1 MTVTDEMQDRVAV
14 TFQDEVS
21 PLAHENASAPAS
33 EKPTPE
39 VANEH
44 DVLEGR
50 VVPVDQPRE
59 SGPVNLIAE
68 LAARRQERSP
78 LVPVWL
84 RSRADALQV
93 LKWQAEHTG
102 YVLAYHTLRIP
113 KYAAKLLARTPAGA
127 WRLLVELVRWLFDLE
142 GRPVRRAAVSKEEA
156 AEYLALSRQR
166 DSRVKTR
173 LWTLLIGAITL
184 VLASSFV
191 AVAAPTWAHWA
202 IIGALIA
209 SVGLIGSP
217 ADQPLLDRAV
227 VPSRVRRLTG
237 DQVLD
242 ALGSL
247 GISAINQALGKSGRG
262 ITFSAPIMRDG
273 PGWRAEVDLPL
284 GVTVSEVLEK
294 RGKLASGLRRA
305 LGCVWPEPV
314 SEEHPGRLVLWVGD
328 QEMRK
333 AKQPAWPLLKSG
345 QVSLFDP
352 IPYGN
357 DQRGRPVSILLM
369 FANVLIGS
377 MPRYGKTFALRV
389 LLLAC
394 ALDPLAELRL
404 FELKGTG
411 DLSALEKVA
420 HHYAKGATD
429 AAKAACL
436 ASLTE
441 VYAELDRRAEVID
454 GVPRHQAP
462 EFKVAPELAARR
474 DLGLHP
480 MVVAID
486 ECQELFADDEY
497 GEEAAKYATAII
509 KRGPALG
516 IILILAT
523 QRPDKD
529 SLPKAISA
537 NAGIRICL
545 RVMGWQENDMIL
557 GTGMHQAG
565 VKATMFTLNDK
576 GISWAVGIA
585 EDPIIVRSAYLDGPT
600 SELIAER
607 AHQLRQAAG
616 TLSGQAIGQEPPQR
630 VSYDLLAD
638 ILAVTTVREKKIWNG
653 TVVDRLAEFR
663 PDAYRQWADLEDD
676 AKTATL
682 TARLKEYG
690 VKTED
695 TWGRDAAGKGRN
707 RKGFARADIA
717 GAYEQR
723 KAKP

>member
-1 MTVTDEMQDRVAV
+1 MTATEEMSDGMVIAL
-14 TFQDEVS
+14 QDEDVRLAAEAVQERAVQES
-21 PLAHENASAPAS
+21 PDAG
-33 EKPTPE
+33 
-39 VANEH
+39 
-44 DVLEGR
+44 DGVLEGA
-50 VVPVDQPRE
+50 VVLVDQAHRPE
-59 SGPVNLIAE
+59 PTDLLAE
-68 LAARRQERSP
+68 LAARRRERQP
-78 LVPVWL
+78 LVPLWL

-102 YVLAYHTLRIP
+102 YVLAYHALRAP
-113 KYAAKLLARTPAGA
+113 RYAAKLAARSPAGA
-127 WRLLVELVRWLFDLE
+127 WRLLVALVRWLFDLE
-142 GRPVRRAAVSKEEA
+142 GRPVRRAAATKEEA

-166 DSRVKTR
+166 DDRVKAR
-173 LWTLLIGAITL
+173 LWTLLVGAITAVL
-184 VLASSFV
+184 VGIFV
-191 AVAAPTWAHWA
+191 AVAAPTWVQWA
-202 IIGALIA
+202 ILGVLIA
-209 SVGLIGSP
+209 GAGVLGTP

-227 VPSRVRRLTG
+227 VPNRVRKLTS

-247 GISAINQALGKSGRG
+247 GISAINQALGKNGRG
-262 ITFSAPIMRDG
+262 ITFPAPIMRDG

-284 GVTVSEVLEK
+284 GVTVGEVLEK
-294 RGKLASGLRRA
+294 RDKLASGLRRA

-333 AKQPAWPLLKSG
+333 ARQPAWPLAESG
-345 QVSLFDP
+345 QVSLFEP
-352 IPYGN
+352 VPYGN
-357 DQRGRPVSILLM
+357 DQRGRPISILLM

-429 AAKAACL
+429 SAKAACV
-436 ASLTE
+436 ASLAE

-454 GVPRHQAP
+454 GLPRHQAP
-462 EFKVAPELAARR
+462 EFKVTPELAARR

-585 EDPIIVRSAYLDGPT
+585 EDPMIVRSAYLDGPT

-607 AHQLRQAAG
+607 AHQIRQEAG
-616 TLSGQAIGQEPPQR
+616 TLSGQAIGQEGPQR

-638 ILAVTTVREKKIWNG
+638 ILTVTTAKEEKVWNS

-663 PDAYRQWADLEDD
+663 PDAYGQWVDLEDD

-707 RKGFARADIA
+707 RKGFGRSDIA
-717 GAYEQR
+717 DVYGKR
-723 KAKP
+723 KAQP

>member
-1 MTVTDEMQDRVAV
+1 MTATEEMRDGMVIAL
-14 TFQDEVS
+14 QDEDMH
-21 PLAHENASAPAS
+21 LATDTGLEKAVQEAPDGGDGVI
-33 EKPTPE
+33 EGT
-39 VANEH
+39 V
-44 DVLEGR
+44 VL
-50 VVPVDQPRE
+50 VDQPHRPE
-59 SGPVNLIAE
+59 PTDLLAE
-68 LAARRQERSP
+68 LAARRRERQP
-78 LVPVWL
+78 LVPLWL

-102 YVLAYHTLRIP
+102 YVLAYHALRAP
-113 KYAAKLLARTPAGA
+113 KYAARLAGRSPAGA
-127 WRLLVELVRWLFDLE
+127 WRVLVALVRWLFDLE
-142 GRPVRRAAVSKEEA
+142 GRPVRRAAATKEEA

-166 DSRVKTR
+166 DDRVKAR
-173 LWTLLIGAITL
+173 LWTLLIGAITAVL
-184 VLASSFV
+184 VGIFV
-191 AVAAPTWAHWA
+191 AVAAPTSVHWA
-202 IIGALIA
+202 ILGVLIA
-209 SVGLIGSP
+209 GAGVLGTP

-227 VPSRVRRLTG
+227 VPNRVRKLTS

-247 GISAINQALGKSGRG
+247 GISAINQALGKNGRG
-262 ITFSAPIMRDG
+262 ITFPAPIMRDG

-284 GVTVSEVLEK
+284 GVTVAEVLEK
-294 RGKLASGLRRA
+294 RDKLASGLRRA

-333 AKQPAWPLLKSG
+333 ARQPAWPLAKSG
-345 QVSLFDP
+345 QVSLFEP
-352 IPYGN
+352 VPYGN
-357 DQRGRPVSILLM
+357 DQRGRPISILLM

-429 AAKAACL
+429 SAKAACV
-436 ASLTE
+436 ASLAE

-454 GVPRHQAP
+454 GLPRHQAP
-462 EFKVAPELAARR
+462 EFKVTPELAARR

-480 MVVAID
+480 VVVAID

-529 SLPKAISA
+529 SLPKAISG

-557 GTGMHQAG
+557 GAGMHQAG

-585 EDPIIVRSAYLDGPT
+585 EDPLIVRSAYLDGPT

-607 AHQLRQAAG
+607 ALHLRQEAG
-616 TLSGQAIGQEPPQR
+616 TLSGQAIGQKGPQR
-630 VSYDLLAD
+630 VSYNLLAD
-638 ILAVTTVREKKIWNG
+638 ILTVTTAKEDKIWNS
-653 TVVDRLAEFR
+653 TVVDRLADFR
-663 PDAYRQWADLEDD
+663 PDAYGQWADLEDD
-676 AKTATL
+676 TKTATL

-690 VKTED
+690 VRTED
-695 TWGRDAAGKGRN
+695 TWGRDGTGKGRN
-707 RKGFARADIA
+707 RKGFNRSDITE
-717 GAYEQR
+717 AYGRR
-723 KAKP
+723 KTQP

>member
-1 MTVTDEMQDRVAV
+1 MTATDTHDDLGI
-14 TFQDEVS
+14 TLQDEAA
-21 PLAHENASAPAS
+21 PLAPENAIAAPG
-33 EKPTPE
+33 EKSTQEAPGD
-39 VANEH
+39 ND
-44 DVLEGR
+44 DVLEGN
-50 VVPVDQPRE
+50 VVLVDQPYKPD
-59 SGPVNLIAE
+59 PVDLIAE
-68 LAARRQERSP
+68 LGARRQERSP
-78 LVPVWL
+78 LIPVWL
-84 RSRADALQV
+84 KSRADALQV

-102 YVLAYHTLRIP
+102 YVLAYHVLRTP
-113 KYAAKLLARTPAGA
+113 KYAAKLAARSPAGA
-127 WRLLVELVRWLFDLE
+127 WRLLVALVSWLFDLE
-142 GRPVRRAAVSKEEA
+142 GRPVRRAAATKEEA

-166 DSRVKTR
+166 DDRVKAR
-173 LWTLLIGAITL
+173 LWTLLVGTITL
-184 VLASSFV
+184 VLVGIFV
-191 AVAAPTWAHWA
+191 AMAAPTWIHWA
-202 IIGALIA
+202 ILGVLIGGA
-209 SVGLIGSP
+209 GMIGSP
-217 ADQPLLDRAV
+217 ADKPLLDRAV
-227 VPSRVRRLTG
+227 IPSRVRTLTS

-247 GISAINQALGKSGRG
+247 GISAINQALGKTGRG
-262 ITFSAPIMRDG
+262 ITFAAPIMRDG

-284 GVTVSEVLEK
+284 GVTVSEVLDK
-294 RGKLASGLRRA
+294 RDKLASGLRRA

-328 QEMRK
+328 QEMRR
-333 AKQPAWPLLKSG
+333 ARQPAWPLLKSG

-352 IPYGN
+352 IPYGS
-357 DQRGRPVSILLM
+357 DQRGRPIKVLLM

-429 AAKAACL
+429 SAKAACV
-436 ASLTE
+436 ASLAE
-441 VYAELDRRAEVID
+441 VYAELDRRAAVID
-454 GVPRHQAP
+454 GLPRHQAP
-462 EFKVAPELAARR
+462 EFKVTAELAARR

-486 ECQELFADDEY
+486 ECQELFADDEH

-607 AHQLRQAAG
+607 AYQLRQEAG
-616 TLSGQAIGQEPPQR
+616 TLSGQAIGQQPPQR
-630 VSYDLLAD
+630 ASYDLLAD
-638 ILAVTTVREKKIWNG
+638 ILTVTTAKEEKIWNSA
-653 TVVDRLAEFR
+653 VVDRLAEFR
-663 PDAYRQWADLEDD
+663 PDAYGQWADLEDD
-676 AKTATL
+676 AKTAAL

-695 TWGRDAAGKGRN
+695 TWGRDATGRGRN
-707 RKGFARADIA
+707 RKGFTRACVAEALGKRTI
-717 GAYEQR
+717 
-723 KAKP
+723 

>member
-1 MTVTDEMQDRVAV
+1 MTATDTHDDLVI
-14 TFQDEVS
+14 TLQDEAT
-21 PLAHENASAPAS
+21 PHAPENAIAAPA
-33 EKPTPE
+33 EKPTQGAPGD
-39 VANEH
+39 ND
-44 DVLEGR
+44 DVLEGN
-50 VVPVDQPRE
+50 VVLVDQPYKPD
-59 SGPVNLIAE
+59 PVDLIAE

-84 RSRADALQV
+84 KSRADALQV

-102 YVLAYHTLRIP
+102 YVLAYHVLRTP
-113 KYAAKLLARTPAGA
+113 KYAAKLAARSPAGA
-127 WRLLVELVRWLFDLE
+127 CRLLVALVGWLFDLE
-142 GRPVRRAAVSKEEA
+142 GRPVRRAAATKEEA

-166 DSRVKTR
+166 DDRVKAR
-173 LWTLLIGAITL
+173 LWTLLVGAITL
-184 VLASSFV
+184 VLVGIFV
-191 AVAAPTWAHWA
+191 AVAAPTWIHWA
-202 IIGALIA
+202 ILGVLIG
-209 SVGLIGSP
+209 GLGMIGSP
-217 ADQPLLDRAV
+217 ADKPLLDRAV
-227 VPSRVRRLTG
+227 IPSRVRKLTS

-247 GISAINQALGKSGRG
+247 GIAAINQALGKSGRG
-262 ITFSAPIMRDG
+262 ITFPAPIMRDG

-284 GVTVSEVLEK
+284 GVTVSEVLDK
-294 RGKLASGLRRA
+294 RDKLASGLRRA

-333 AKQPAWPLLKSG
+333 ARQPAWPLLKSG

-352 IPYGN
+352 IPYGS
-357 DQRGRPVSILLM
+357 DQRGRPIKVLLM

-429 AAKAACL
+429 AAKAACV

-441 VYAELDRRAEVID
+441 VYVELDRRAQVID
-454 GVPRHQAP
+454 GLPRHQAP
-462 EFKVAPELAARR
+462 EFKVTPELAARK

-480 MVVAID
+480 MVIAVD

-497 GEEAAKYATAII
+497 GQEAAKYATAII

-557 GTGMHQAG
+557 GTGLHQAG

-585 EDPIIVRSAYLDGPT
+585 EDPLIVRSAYLDGPT

-607 AHQLRQAAG
+607 AHQLREAAG
-616 TLSGQAIGQEPPQR
+616 TLSGQAIGQEPAKR
-630 VSYDLLAD
+630 ASYDLLTD
-638 ILAVTTVREKKIWNG
+638 IMTVTTVKEEKLWNS
-653 TVVDRLAEFR
+653 TVVGRLADYR
-663 PDAYRQWADLEDD
+663 PDAYGQWADLEDD

-690 VKTED
+690 VRTED

-707 RKGFARADIA
+707 RKGFNRADVA
-717 GAYEQR
+717 EALD
-723 KAKP
+723 KHKV

>member
-1 MTVTDEMQDRVAV
+1 MTATEEMSDGMVIAL
-14 TFQDEVS
+14 QDEDVHVAAE
-21 PLAHENASAPAS
+21 PTLEKAAGEAP
-33 EKPTPE
+33 EE
-39 VANEH
+39 G
-44 DVLEGR
+44 DGFLEGT
-50 VVPVDQPRE
+50 VVLVDQPRRPE
-59 SGPVNLIAE
+59 PTDLLAE
-68 LAARRQERSP
+68 LAARRQERQP
-78 LVPVWL
+78 LVPLWL
-84 RSRADALQV
+84 MSRADALQV

-102 YVLAYHTLRIP
+102 YVLAYHALRAP
-113 KYAAKLLARTPAGA
+113 KYAAKLAGRSPAGA
-127 WRLLVELVRWLFDLE
+127 WRLLVALVRWLFDLE
-142 GRPVRRAAVSKEEA
+142 GRPVRRAAATKEEA
-156 AEYLALSRQR
+156 GEYLALSRQR
-166 DSRVKTR
+166 DDRVKAR
-173 LWTLLIGAITL
+173 LWTLLVGAITAVL
-184 VLASSFV
+184 VGIFV
-191 AVAAPTWAHWA
+191 AVAAPTWVHWA
-202 IIGALIA
+202 ILGVLIA
-209 SVGLIGSP
+209 GAGVLGTP

-227 VPSRVRRLTG
+227 VPNRVRKLTS

-247 GISAINQALGKSGRG
+247 GISAINQALGKNGRG
-262 ITFSAPIMRDG
+262 ITFPTPIMRDG

-284 GVTVSEVLEK
+284 GVTVGEVLEK
-294 RGKLASGLRRA
+294 RDKLASGLRRA
-305 LGCVWPEPV
+305 LGCVWPEPL

-333 AKQPAWPLLKSG
+333 ARQPAWPLLKSG

-357 DQRGRPVSILLM
+357 DQRGRPISILLM

-429 AAKAACL
+429 SAKAACV
-436 ASLTE
+436 ASLAE

-454 GVPRHQAP
+454 GLPRHQAP
-462 EFKVAPELAARR
+462 EFKVTPELAARR

-576 GISWAVGIA
+576 GISWAVGVA
-585 EDPIIVRSAYLDGPT
+585 EDPMIVRSAYLDGPT

-607 AHQLRQAAG
+607 AHQLRQEAG
-616 TLSGQAIGQEPPQR
+616 TLSGQAIGQEGPQR

-638 ILAVTTVREKKIWNG
+638 ILTVTTAKEEKVWNSI
-653 TVVDRLAEFR
+653 VVDRLAGFR
-663 PDAYRQWADLEDD
+663 PDAYGQWADLEDD

-690 VKTED
+690 VRTED
-695 TWGRDAAGKGRN
+695 TWGRDGTRKGRN
-707 RKGFARADIA
+707 RKGFKRADVA
-717 GAYEQR
+717 DAYAKR
-723 KAKP
+723 KIQP

>member
-1 MTVTDEMQDRVAV
+1 MTATEEMREGMVIAL
-14 TFQDEVS
+14 QDEDVHAAAEAM
-21 PLAHENASAPAS
+21 PEKAVREAPEES
-33 EKPTPE
+33 
-39 VANEH
+39 
-44 DVLEGR
+44 DGVLEGT
-50 VVPVDQPRE
+50 VVLVDQAHRPE
-59 SGPVNLIAE
+59 PTDLLAE
-68 LAARRQERSP
+68 LAARRQERQP
-78 LVPVWL
+78 LVPLWL

-93 LKWQAEHTG
+93 LKWQAKHTG
-102 YVLAYHTLRIP
+102 YVLAYHALRAP
-113 KYAAKLLARTPAGA
+113 KYAAKLAGRSPAGA
-127 WRLLVELVRWLFDLE
+127 WRLLVALVRWLFDLE
-142 GRPVRRAAVSKEEA
+142 GRPVRRAAATKEEA

-166 DSRVKTR
+166 DDRVKAR
-173 LWTLLIGAITL
+173 LWTLLVGAITA
-184 VLASSFV
+184 VLIGIFA
-191 AVAAPTWAHWA
+191 AVAAPTWVHWA
-202 IIGALIA
+202 ILGVLIA
-209 SVGLIGSP
+209 GAGVLGTP

-227 VPSRVRRLTG
+227 VPNRVRKLTS

-247 GISAINQALGKSGRG
+247 GISAINQALGKNGRG
-262 ITFSAPIMRDG
+262 ITFPAPIMRDG

-284 GVTVSEVLEK
+284 GVTVAEVLEK
-294 RGKLASGLRRA
+294 RDKLASGLRRA

-333 AKQPAWPLLKSG
+333 ARQPAWPLAKSG
-345 QVSLFDP
+345 QVSLFEP
-352 IPYGN
+352 VPYGN
-357 DQRGRPVSILLM
+357 DQRGRPISILLM

-429 AAKAACL
+429 SAKAACV
-436 ASLTE
+436 ASLAE

-454 GVPRHQAP
+454 GLPRHQAP
-462 EFKVAPELAARR
+462 EFKVTPELAAWR

-585 EDPIIVRSAYLDGPT
+585 EDPLIVRSAYLDGPT

-607 AHQLRQAAG
+607 ALHLRQQAG
-616 TLSGQAIGQEPPQR
+616 TLSGQAIGQEGPQR

-638 ILAVTTVREKKIWNG
+638 ILTVTTAKEDKVWNS

-663 PDAYRQWADLEDD
+663 PDAYGQWAHLEDD

-690 VKTED
+690 VRTED

-707 RKGFARADIA
+707 RKGFTRSDIA
-717 GAYEQR
+717 DAHGKR
-723 KAKP
+723 KIQP

>member
-1 MTVTDEMQDRVAV
+1 MTATEELHDGMVIALQDEDVRVAAE
-14 TFQDEVS
+14 F
-21 PLAHENASAPAS
+21 
-33 EKPTPE
+33 TPE
-39 VANEH
+39 KVAREAQEEG
-44 DVLEGR
+44 DGVLEGT
-50 VVPVDQPRE
+50 VVLVDQAHRPE
-59 SGPVNLIAE
+59 PTDLLAE
-68 LAARRQERSP
+68 LAARRQERQP
-78 LVPVWL
+78 LVPLWL

-102 YVLAYHTLRIP
+102 YVLAYHALRAP
-113 KYAAKLLARTPAGA
+113 KYAAKLAGRSPAGA
-127 WRLLVELVRWLFDLE
+127 WRLLVALVRWLFDLE
-142 GRPVRRAAVSKEEA
+142 GRPVRRAAATKEEA

-166 DSRVKTR
+166 DDRVKAR
-173 LWTLLIGAITL
+173 LWTLLVGAITAVL
-184 VLASSFV
+184 VGIFV
-191 AVAAPTWAHWA
+191 AVAAPTWVHWA
-202 IIGALIA
+202 ILGVLIA
-209 SVGLIGSP
+209 GAGVLGTP

-227 VPSRVRRLTG
+227 VPNRVRKLTS

-247 GISAINQALGKSGRG
+247 GISAINQALGKNGRG
-262 ITFSAPIMRDG
+262 ITFPAPIMRDG

-284 GVTVSEVLEK
+284 GVTVAEVLEK
-294 RGKLASGLRRA
+294 RDKLASGLRRA

-333 AKQPAWPLLKSG
+333 ARQPAWPLLKSG

-357 DQRGRPVSILLM
+357 DQRGRPIPILLM

-429 AAKAACL
+429 SAKAACV
-436 ASLTE
+436 ASLAE

-454 GVPRHQAP
+454 GLPRHQAP
-462 EFKVAPELAARR
+462 EFKVTPELAAQR

-557 GTGMHQAG
+557 GTGMHQTG
-565 VKATMFTLNDK
+565 VKATMFTRNDQ

-585 EDPIIVRSAYLDGPT
+585 DDPIIVRSAYLDGPT
-600 SELIAER
+600 SELITKR
-607 AHQLRQAAG
+607 ARQLRQEAG
-616 TLSGQAIGQEPPQR
+616 TLSGQAIGQQGPQR

-638 ILAVTTVREKKIWNG
+638 ILTVTTAKEEKVWNS
-653 TVVDRLAEFR
+653 TVVDRLAQFR
-663 PDAYRQWADLEDD
+663 PDAYGQWADLEDD

-690 VKTED
+690 IKTDD
-695 TWGRDAAGKGRN
+695 TWGRDATGKGRN
-707 RKGFARADIA
+707 RKGFNRADVTE
-717 GAYEQR
+717 AYGKR
-723 KAKP
+723 KAHP

>member
-1 MTVTDEMQDRVAV
+1 MTVIEEMHGSVVAAL
-14 TFQDEVS
+14 QDESS
-21 PLAHENASAPAS
+21 PLAHEAASTPAS
-33 EKPTPE
+33 ENPTQE
-39 VANEH
+39 VTNEN

-50 VVPVDQPRE
+50 VVLVDQPHE
-59 SGPVNLIAE
+59 PGPVDLLAE

-78 LVPVWL
+78 LIPVWL
-84 RSRADALQV
+84 KSRADALQV

-102 YVLAYHTLRIP
+102 YVLAYHVLHTP
-113 KYAAKLLARTPAGA
+113 KYAAKLTARSPAGA

-142 GRPVRRAAVSKEEA
+142 GRPVRRAAVSKEQA
-156 AEYLALSRQR
+156 AEYLALARQR
-166 DSRVKTR
+166 DGRVKAR
-173 LWTLLIGAITL
+173 LWTVLVGAITL
-184 VLASSFV
+184 VLVGIFV

-202 IIGALIA
+202 IIGVLVSAA
-209 SVGLIGSP
+209 GLIGSP
-217 ADQPLLDRAV
+217 ADKPLLDRAV
-227 VPSRVRRLTG
+227 ISSHVRKLTS
-237 DQVLD
+237 DQVVD

-247 GISAINQALGKSGRG
+247 GISTINQALGKSGRG
-262 ITFSAPIMRDG
+262 ITFPAPIMRDG
-273 PGWRAEVDLPL
+273 PGWRAEIDLPL
-284 GVTVSEVLEK
+284 GVTVSEVLDK
-294 RGKLASGLRRA
+294 RDKLASGLRRA

-333 AKQPAWPLLKSG
+333 ARQPAWPLLKSG

-357 DQRGRPVSILLM
+357 DQRGRPIKILLM

-429 AAKAACL
+429 TAKAACV
-436 ASLTE
+436 ASLAE

-454 GVPRHQAP
+454 GLPRHQAP
-462 EFKVAPELAARR
+462 EFKVTPELAAHK

-497 GEEAAKYATAII
+497 GQEAAKYATAII

-557 GTGMHQAG
+557 GTGLHQAG

-576 GISWAVGIA
+576 GIAWAVGIA
-585 EDPIIVRSAYLDGPT
+585 EDPLIVRSAYLDGPT

-607 AHQLRQAAG
+607 AYQLRQAAG
-616 TLSGQAIGQEPPQR
+616 TLSGQAIGQEPAKR
-630 VSYDLLAD
+630 ASYDLLAD
-638 ILAVTTVREKKIWNG
+638 ILTVTTANEEKLWDR
-653 TVVDRLAEFR
+653 TVVDRLAELR
-663 PDAYRQWADLEDD
+663 PDAYGQWAGLEDD

-695 TWGRDAAGKGRN
+695 TWGRDSAGKGRN
-707 RKGFARADIA
+707 RKGFNRADVTQA
-717 GAYEQR
+717 LAQR
-723 KAKP
+723 KI

>member
-1 MTVTDEMQDRVAV
+1 MTATEEMHDGMVIALQDEDARVAADV
-14 TFQDEVS
+14 APEKGTQETSDEG
-21 PLAHENASAPAS
+21 
-33 EKPTPE
+33 
-39 VANEH
+39 
-44 DVLEGR
+44 DGVLEGT
-50 VVPVDQPRE
+50 VVLVDQPHQPE
-59 SGPVNLIAE
+59 PTDLLAE
-68 LAARRQERSP
+68 LAARRQERQP
-78 LVPVWL
+78 LIPVWL

-102 YVLAYHTLRIP
+102 YVLAYHSLRAP
-113 KYAAKLLARTPAGA
+113 KYVARLAARSPAGA

-142 GRPVRRAAVSKEEA
+142 GRPVRRAAATKEEA
-156 AEYLALSRQR
+156 AQYLALSRQR
-166 DSRVKTR
+166 DDRVKAR
-173 LWTLLIGAITL
+173 LWTLLVGAITAA
-184 VLASSFV
+184 LAGIIV
-191 AVAAPTWAHWA
+191 AVGAPTWVQWA
-202 IIGALIA
+202 ILGALIGVA
-209 SVGLIGSP
+209 GVLGTP

-227 VPSRVRRLTG
+227 IPTRVRKLTS

-247 GISAINQALGKSGRG
+247 GISAINQALGKNGRG
-262 ITFSAPIMRDG
+262 ITFPAPIMRDG

-284 GVTVSEVLEK
+284 GVTVSDVLEK
-294 RGKLASGLRRA
+294 RDKLASGLRRA

-345 QVSLFDP
+345 QVSLFEP

-429 AAKAACL
+429 SAKAACV
-436 ASLTE
+436 ASLAE

-454 GVPRHQAP
+454 GLPRHQAP
-462 EFKVAPELAARR
+462 EFKVTPELAARHQ
-474 DLGLHP
+474 LGLHP
-480 MVVAID
+480 VVVAID

-585 EDPIIVRSAYLDGPT
+585 EDPMIVRSAYLDGPT
-600 SELIAER
+600 SDLIAER
-607 AHQLRQAAG
+607 AHRLRQAAG
-616 TLSGQAIGQEPPQR
+616 TLSGQAIGQQPPQR
-630 VSYDLLAD
+630 ASYDLLAD
-638 ILAVTTVREKKIWNG
+638 ILTVTTAKEEKVWNS
-653 TVVDRLAEFR
+653 TVVDRLAGFR
-663 PDAYRQWADLEDD
+663 PDAYGQWANLEDD

-690 VKTED
+690 VRTED
-695 TWGRDAAGKGRN
+695 TWGRDSAGRGRN
-707 RKGFARADIA
+707 RKGFNRTDVTAAL
-717 GAYEQR
+717 
-723 KAKP
+723 AKRRTSL

>member
-1 MTVTDEMQDRVAV
+1 MTATEELPGAVGDE
-14 TFQDEVS
+14 
-21 PLAHENASAPAS
+21 
-33 EKPTPE
+33 
-39 VANEH
+39 
-44 DVLEGR
+44 VLEGK
-50 VVPVDQPRE
+50 VLLVDQPHVPE
-59 SGPVNLIAE
+59 PVDV
-68 LAARRQERSP
+68 LAGLAVRRGERSP

-84 RSRADALQV
+84 KSRADALQV
-93 LKWQAEHTG
+93 LRWQAEHCG
-102 YVLAYHTLRIP
+102 YVLAYHSLRAP
-113 KYAAKLLARTPAGA
+113 KYAAKLAVRSPAGL
-127 WRLLVELVRWLFDLE
+127 WRLLVASVRWLFDLE
-142 GRPVRRAAVSKEEA
+142 GRPVRRAAVSREDTA
-156 AEYLALSRQR
+156 DYLALSRQR
-166 DSRVKTR
+166 DGRVKAR
-173 LWTLLIGAITL
+173 LLTVLIGAVTVAL
-184 VLASSFV
+184 VGILV
-191 AVAAPTWAHWA
+191 AVSTPTWVHWA
-202 IIGALIA
+202 ALGALVA
-209 SVGLIGSP
+209 VLGLVGSP
-217 ADQPLLDRAV
+217 ADKPLLERAV
-227 VPSRVRRLTG
+227 TPSHVRKLTS

-247 GISAINQALGKSGRG
+247 GISAINQALGKAGRG
-262 ITFSAPIMRDG
+262 ITFPAPIMRDG

-284 GVTVSEVLEK
+284 GVTVSDLLEK
-294 RGKLASGLRRA
+294 RDKLASGLRRA

-314 SEEHPGRLVLWVGD
+314 SEEHPGRLVLWVSD

-333 AKQPAWPLLKSG
+333 ARQPGWPLLKSG

-357 DQRGRPVSILLM
+357 DQRGRPVSVLLM

-389 LLLAC
+389 LLMAC

-420 HHYAKGATD
+420 HHYAKGATE
-429 AAKAACL
+429 AAKAACV
-436 ASLTE
+436 ASLAE
-441 VYAELDRRAEVID
+441 VYAELDRRAGVID
-454 GVPRHQAP
+454 GLPRHQAP
-462 EFKVAPELAARR
+462 EFKVTPELAARR

-480 MVVAID
+480 MVIAID

-497 GEEAAKYATAII
+497 GDEAAKFATAII

-600 SELIAER
+600 SELVAER
-607 AHQLRQAAG
+607 AFQLRQAAG
-616 TLSGQAIGQEPPQR
+616 TLSGQAIGQAAPVR
-630 VSYDLLAD
+630 ASYDLLAD
-638 ILAVTTVREKKIWNG
+638 ILAVTRAKEEKVWNS

-663 PDAYRQWADLEDD
+663 PSTYGHWADLEDD
-676 AKTATL
+676 AKTAAL

-695 TWGRDAAGKGRN
+695 TWGRDPAGRGRN
-707 RKGFARADIA
+707 RKGFQRADVTQA
-717 GAYEQR
+717 WGKR
-723 KAKP
+723 KSSL

>member
-1 MTVTDEMQDRVAV
+1 MTATEEMHGGMVIAL
-14 TFQDEVS
+14 QDEDVR
-21 PLAHENASAPAS
+21 LATGTAPQKAA
-33 EKPTPE
+33 PE
-39 VANEH
+39 VPEADEG
-44 DVLEGR
+44 VLEGA
-50 VVPVDQPRE
+50 VVLVDQPHQPE
-59 SGPVNLIAE
+59 PMDLLAE
-68 LAARRQERSP
+68 LAARRQERAP

-93 LKWQAEHTG
+93 LKWRAEHTG
-102 YVLAYHTLRIP
+102 YVLAYHTLRAP
-113 KYAAKLLARTPAGA
+113 KDAAKLAARSPAGA
-127 WRLLVELVRWLFDLE
+127 WRLLAALVRWLFDLE
-142 GRPVRRAAVSKEEA
+142 GRPVRRAAATKEEA

-166 DSRVKTR
+166 DDRVKAR
-173 LWTLLIGAITL
+173 LWTLLVGAITAVL
-184 VLASSFV
+184 VGIFV
-191 AVAAPTWAHWA
+191 AVAAPTWVQWA
-202 IIGALIA
+202 ILGVLIA
-209 SVGLIGSP
+209 VAGMIGSP

-227 VPSRVRRLTG
+227 IPTRVRKLTSG
-237 DQVLD
+237 QVMD

-247 GISAINQALGKSGRG
+247 GISAINQALGKNGRG
-262 ITFSAPIMRDG
+262 ITFPAPIMRDG

-284 GVTVSEVLEK
+284 GVTVGEVLEK
-294 RGKLASGLRRA
+294 RDKLASGLRRA

-333 AKQPAWPLLKSG
+333 AWQPAWPLLKPG

-404 FELKGTG
+404 FELKCTG

-429 AAKAACL
+429 SAKAACV
-436 ASLTE
+436 ASLAE
-441 VYAELDRRAEVID
+441 VCAELDRRAEVID
-454 GVPRHQAP
+454 SLPRHQAP
-462 EFKVAPELAARR
+462 EFKVTPELAVRR

-557 GTGMHQAG
+557 GTGTHQAG
-565 VKATMFTLNDK
+565 IKATMFTLNDK

-600 SELIAER
+600 SELIAQR
-607 AHQLRQAAG
+607 AYQLRQAAG
-616 TLSGQAIGQEPPQR
+616 RLSGQAIGQQPPQR
-630 VSYDLLAD
+630 ASYDLLAD
-638 ILAVTTVREKKIWNG
+638 ILTVTTAKEEKVWNS
-653 TVVDRLAEFR
+653 TAVDRLATFR
-663 PDAYRQWADLEDD
+663 PDAYGQWTDLEDD

-690 VKTED
+690 VRTED
-695 TWGRDAAGKGRN
+695 TWGRDATGKGRN
-707 RKGFARADIA
+707 RKGFIRADVA
-717 GAYEQR
+717 QALGKR
-723 KAKP
+723 KVQP

>member
-1 MTVTDEMQDRVAV
+1 M
-14 TFQDEVS
+14 
-21 PLAHENASAPAS
+21 
-33 EKPTPE
+33 
-39 VANEH
+39 
-44 DVLEGR
+44 
-50 VVPVDQPRE
+50 
-59 SGPVNLIAE
+59 
-68 LAARRQERSP
+68 
-78 LVPVWL
+78 
-84 RSRADALQV
+84 

-102 YVLAYHTLRIP
+102 YVLAYHSLRAP
-113 KYAAKLLARTPAGA
+113 KYAAKLAVRSPAGV
-127 WRLLVELVRWLFDLE
+127 WRLLVALVRWLFDLE
-142 GRPVRRAAVSKEEA
+142 GRPVRRAAATKEEA

-166 DSRVKTR
+166 DGRVKAR
-173 LWTLLIGAITL
+173 LWTLLIGAITGVL
-184 VLASSFV
+184 VGIFV
-191 AVAAPTWAHWA
+191 AVAAPVWLHWA
-202 IIGALIA
+202 ILGVLIGVAGVL
-209 SVGLIGSP
+209 GSP

-227 VPSRVRRLTG
+227 VPSHVRKLTS

-247 GISAINQALGKSGRG
+247 GISAINQALGRNGRG
-262 ITFSAPIMRDG
+262 ITFPAPIMRDG
-273 PGWRAEVDLPL
+273 PGWRAEMDLPL
-284 GVTVSEVLEK
+284 GVTVAEVLEK
-294 RGKLASGLRRA
+294 RDKLASGLRRA

-345 QVSLFDP
+345 QVNLFEP

-429 AAKAACL
+429 SAKAACV
-436 ASLTE
+436 ASLAE

-454 GVPRHQAP
+454 GLPRHMAP
-462 EFKVAPELAARR
+462 EFKVTPELAARR

-585 EDPIIVRSAYLDGPT
+585 EDPMIVRSAYLDGPT
-600 SELIAER
+600 SEQIAER
-607 AHQLRQAAG
+607 AHRLRQAAG

-630 VSYDLLAD
+630 ASYDLLAD
-638 ILAVTTVREKKIWNG
+638 ILTVTTAKEEKVWNS

-663 PDAYRQWADLEDD
+663 PDAYGQWASLEDD

-690 VKTED
+690 VRTED
-695 TWGRDAAGKGRN
+695 TWGRDSAGRGRN
-707 RKGFARADIA
+707 RKGFNRAGVTEA
-717 GAYEQR
+717 LGKR
-723 KAKP
+723 KVSP

>member
-1 MTVTDEMQDRVAV
+1 MTA
-14 TFQDEVS
+14 
-21 PLAHENASAPAS
+21 ENTGDGVVVPFRAATAPNTSAPQEQPAPVQDD
-33 EKPTPE
+33 E
-39 VANEH
+39 
-44 DVLEGR
+44 VLEGE
-50 VVPVDQPRE
+50 VVLVDQPHVPE
-59 SGPVNLIAE
+59 PVDYLAE
-68 LAARRQERSP
+68 LAARRQERAP

-84 RSRADALQV
+84 KSRADALQV
-93 LKWQAEHTG
+93 LKWQVEHTG
-102 YVLAYHTLRIP
+102 YVFAYHALRAP
-113 KYAAKLLARTPAGA
+113 KYAGNLAVRSPAGA
-127 WRLLVELVRWLFDLE
+127 WKLLVGLVRWWFDLE
-142 GRPVRRAAVSKEEA
+142 GRPVRRAAVTKERA

-166 DSRVKTR
+166 DARVR
-173 LWTLLIGAITL
+173 ARSWTVLVAAFTL
-184 VLASSFV
+184 VLTSILV
-191 AVAAPTWAHWA
+191 AVAAPSWAQWVILSVLVA
-202 IIGALIA
+202 LAGVVGA
-209 SVGLIGSP
+209 P
-217 ADQPLLDRAV
+217 ADRPLLDRAV
-227 VPSRVRRLTG
+227 IPARVQKLTSDVVVRG
-237 DQVLD
+237 
-242 ALGSL
+242 LGAV
-247 GISAINQALGKSGRG
+247 GISELTKAAARKDG
-262 ITFSAPIMRDG
+262 IAFVAPIQRDC
-273 PGWRAEVDLPL
+273 PGWRAEVDLPY
-284 GVTVSEVLEK
+284 GVTVADVME
-294 RGKLASGLRRA
+294 RRDKLASGLRRA

-328 QEMRK
+328 VEMRK
-333 AKQPAWPLLKSG
+333 AKQPAWPLAKSG
-345 QVSLFDP
+345 RANLFEP

-429 AAKAACL
+429 TAKAACV
-436 ASLTE
+436 ASLAE

-454 GVPRHQAP
+454 GLPRHQAP
-462 EFKVAPELAARR
+462 EFKVTPELAARR

-557 GTGMHQAG
+557 GTGTHQAG
-565 VKATMFTLNDK
+565 IKATMFTLHDK

-600 SELIAER
+600 SERIADR
-607 AHQLRQAAG
+607 AYKLRVQEG
-616 TLSGQAIGQEPPQR
+616 TLSGQAAGQAGPAV
-630 VSYDLLAD
+630 VSHDLLAD
-638 ILAVTTVREKKIWNG
+638 ILAVTSAKEEKLWNSV
-653 TVVDRLAEFR
+653 VVDRLVELR
-663 PDAYRQWADLEDD
+663 PDAYGQWADLEDD
-676 AKTATL
+676 VKTATL

-690 VKTED
+690 VKTDD
-695 TWGRDAAGKGRN
+695 TWGRTSAGKGAN
-707 RKGFARADIA
+707 RKGFTRAHVADA
-717 GAYEQR
+717 WSKRRAMKGSH
-723 KAKP
+723 

>member
-1 MTVTDEMQDRVAV
+1 MTVTDERQDGVAN
-14 TFQDEVS
+14 TQDEIS
-21 PLAHENASAPAS
+21 SLAQEGPSAPTQ
-33 EKPTPE
+33 EKPTKE
-39 VANEH
+39 DTTEH
-44 DVLEGR
+44 GVLEGT
-50 VVPVDQPRE
+50 VILVDQPHN
-59 SGPVNLIAE
+59 SGPVDLLTE
-68 LAARRQERSP
+68 LAARRQRRSP

-84 RSRADALQV
+84 KSRADALQV
-93 LKWQAEHTG
+93 LTWQAEHTG
-102 YVLAYHTLRIP
+102 YVFAYHLLRAP
-113 KYAAKLLARTPAGA
+113 KYAAKLLARAPAGA

-166 DSRVKTR
+166 DSRVKAR
-173 LWTLLIGAITL
+173 LRTLLIGAITL
-184 VLASSFV
+184 VLASILV
-191 AVAAPTWAHWA
+191 AVATPAWVHWA
-202 IIGALIA
+202 IVGLLIAALGAL
-209 SVGLIGSP
+209 GSP
-217 ADQPLLDRAV
+217 ADQPVLDRAV
-227 VPSRVRRLTG
+227 VPTHVRKLTS

-247 GISAINQALGKSGRG
+247 GISAINQALGKKGRG
-262 ITFSAPIMRDG
+262 ITFPAPIMRDG

-294 RGKLASGLRRA
+294 RDKLASGLRRA

-333 AKQPAWPLLKSG
+333 APQPAWPLLKAG

-429 AAKAACL
+429 SAKAACV
-436 ASLTE
+436 ASLAE
-441 VYAELDRRAEVID
+441 VYAELDRRAQVID
-454 GVPRHQAP
+454 GLPRHQAP
-462 EFKVAPELAARR
+462 EFKVTPELTAQRH
-474 DLGLHP
+474 LGLHP
-480 MVVAID
+480 LVVAID

-557 GTGMHQAG
+557 GTGMHQTG

-585 EDPIIVRSAYLDGPT
+585 EDPMIVRSAYLDGPT

-616 TLSGQAIGQEPPQR
+616 TLSGQSIGQQPPQR
-630 VSYDLLAD
+630 ASYDLLAD
-638 ILAVTTVREKKIWNG
+638 ILTVTTAKEEKVWNSR
-653 TVVDRLAEFR
+653 VVDRLAEFR
-663 PDAYRQWADLEDD
+663 PDVYSQWADLEDD

-690 VKTED
+690 VRTDD

-707 RKGFARADIA
+707 RKGFNRAHVA
-717 GAYEQR
+717 EALGKRQS
-723 KAKP
+723 

>member
-1 MTVTDEMQDRVAV
+1 MTPTEEMIDRKVIALQA
-14 TFQDEVS
+14 QDEHVRIAAGTT
-21 PLAHENASAPAS
+21 PKKAAREAPEES
-33 EKPTPE
+33 
-39 VANEH
+39 
-44 DVLEGR
+44 DSVLEGA
-50 VVPVDQPRE
+50 VVLVDQAHWPE
-59 SGPVNLIAE
+59 PTDLLAE
-68 LAARRQERSP
+68 LAARRQERQP
-78 LVPVWL
+78 LVPLWL

-102 YVLAYHTLRIP
+102 YVLAYHALRTP
-113 KYAAKLLARTPAGA
+113 KYAAMLAGRSPAGA
-127 WRLLVELVRWLFDLE
+127 WRLLVALVRWLFDLE
-142 GRPVRRAAVSKEEA
+142 GRPVRRAAATKET

-166 DSRVKTR
+166 DDRVKAR
-173 LWTLLIGAITL
+173 LWMFLVGAITAVL
-184 VLASSFV
+184 VGIFV
-191 AVAAPTWAHWA
+191 AVAAPTWVQWA
-202 IIGALIA
+202 ILG
-209 SVGLIGSP
+209 VLIGVAGVLGTP

-227 VPSRVRRLTG
+227 IPTRVRKLTS

-242 ALGSL
+242 AFGSL
-247 GISAINQALGKSGRG
+247 GISAINQALGKNGRG
-262 ITFSAPIMRDG
+262 ITFPAPIMREG

-284 GVTVSEVLEK
+284 GVTVSDVLEK
-294 RGKLASGLRRA
+294 RDKLASGLRRA

-333 AKQPAWPLLKSG
+333 APQPAWPLAKSG
-345 QVSLFDP
+345 QVSLFEP
-352 IPYGN
+352 VPYGN
-357 DQRGRPVSILLM
+357 DQRGRPISILLM

-429 AAKAACL
+429 SAKAACV
-436 ASLTE
+436 ASLAE

-454 GVPRHQAP
+454 GMPRHQAP
-462 EFKVAPELAARR
+462 EFKVTPELAARR
-474 DLGLHP
+474 ELGLHP

-516 IILILAT
+516 IILVLAT

-585 EDPIIVRSAYLDGPT
+585 EDPLIVRSAYLDGPT

-607 AHQLRQAAG
+607 AHHLRQTAG
-616 TLSGQAIGQEPPQR
+616 TLSGQAIGQEGPQR
-630 VSYDLLAD
+630 VSYDLLVD
-638 ILAVTTVREKKIWNG
+638 IMTVTTAKEDKIWNS

-663 PDAYRQWADLEDD
+663 PDAYGQWADLEDD

-690 VKTED
+690 VRTED
-695 TWGRDAAGKGRN
+695 TWGRDSAGKGRN
-707 RKGFARADIA
+707 RKGFNRGDVAD
-717 GAYEQR
+717 AYGKR
-723 KAKP
+723 KAQA

>member
-1 MTVTDEMQDRVAV
+1 MTA
-14 TFQDEVS
+14 
-21 PLAHENASAPAS
+21 
-33 EKPTPE
+33 EKPVDGVVVAFRGATPPTPAE
-39 VANEH
+39 QHEAAE
-44 DVLEGR
+44 DGQVLEGE
-50 VVPVDQPRE
+50 VVLVDQPHTPE
-59 SGPVNLIAE
+59 PVDYLAE
-68 LAARRQERSP
+68 LAARRQERAP
-78 LVPVWL
+78 LVPLWL

-93 LKWQAEHTG
+93 LQWQAEHTG
-102 YVLAYHTLRIP
+102 YVFAYHALRVP
-113 KYAAKLLARTPAGA
+113 KYAAKLAARSPAGA
-127 WRLLVELVRWLFDLE
+127 WKLLVGLVRWWFDLE
-142 GRPVRRAAVSKEEA
+142 GRPVRRAAVTREEA

-166 DSRVKTR
+166 DARVR
-173 LWTLLIGAITL
+173 IRSWTILVAAITL
-184 VLASSFV
+184 VLASILVSV
-191 AVAAPTWAHWA
+191 AVPSWAQWAAL
-202 IIGALIA
+202 GVLVALTGF
-209 SVGLIGSP
+209 VGTP
-217 ADQPLLDRAV
+217 ADRPLLDRAV
-227 VPSRVRRLTG
+227 IPARVQKLTS
-237 DQVLD
+237 DVVVR

-247 GISAINQALGKSGRG
+247 GISELNKAAAKKDG
-262 ITFSAPIMRDG
+262 IAFVAPIQRDG
-273 PGWRAEVDLPL
+273 PGWRAEVDLPY
-284 GVTVSEVLEK
+284 GVTVADVME
-294 RGKLASGLRRA
+294 RRDKLGSGLRRA

-328 QEMRK
+328 VEMRK
-333 AKQPAWPLLKSG
+333 ARQPAWPLAKSG
-345 QVSLFDP
+345 RANLFEP
-352 IPYGN
+352 VPYGN
-357 DQRGRPVSILLM
+357 DQRGRPISILLM

-429 AAKAACL
+429 SAKAACV
-436 ASLTE
+436 ASLAE
-441 VYAELDRRAEVID
+441 VHAELDRRAEVID
-454 GVPRHQAP
+454 GLPRHQAP
-462 EFKVAPELAARR
+462 EFKVTPELAARR

-480 MVVAID
+480 IVVAID

-557 GTGMHQAG
+557 GTGTHQAG
-565 VKATMFTLNDK
+565 IKATMFTLHDK

-585 EDPIIVRSAYLDGPT
+585 EDPMIVRSAYLDGPT
-600 SELIAER
+600 SERIAER
-607 AHQLRQAAG
+607 AHQLRKQEG
-616 TLSGQAIGQEPPQR
+616 RLSGQAAGQAAPTVP
-630 VSYDLLAD
+630 SYDLLAD
-638 ILAVTTVREKKIWNG
+638 ILAVTNAREEKLWNS
-653 TVVDRLAEFR
+653 VVVNRLTELR
-663 PDAYRQWADLEDD
+663 PDAYGQWADLEDD

-690 VKTED
+690 VRTED
-695 TWGRDAAGKGRN
+695 TWGRTSSGKGAN
-707 RKGFARADIA
+707 RKGFIRAHVTDAWSKRRA
-717 GAYEQR
+717 G
-723 KAKP
+723 KGSN

>member
-1 MTVTDEMQDRVAV
+1 MTTTEEMSDGMVVALQDEDVRVAA
-14 TFQDEVS
+14 E
-21 PLAHENASAPAS
+21 PMPEKAAREAPEQGDS
-33 EKPTPE
+33 
-39 VANEH
+39 
-44 DVLEGR
+44 VLEGT
-50 VVPVDQPRE
+50 VVLVDQAHRPE
-59 SGPVNLIAE
+59 PTDLLAE
-68 LAARRQERSP
+68 LAARRQERQP
-78 LVPVWL
+78 LVPLWL

-102 YVLAYHTLRIP
+102 YVLAYHALRTP
-113 KYAAKLLARTPAGA
+113 KYAAKLAGRSPAGA
-127 WRLLVELVRWLFDLE
+127 WRLLVALVRWLFDLE
-142 GRPVRRAAVSKEEA
+142 GRPVRRAAATMEEA

-166 DSRVKTR
+166 DDRVKAR
-173 LWTLLIGAITL
+173 LWTLLVGAITAVL
-184 VLASSFV
+184 VGIFA
-191 AVAAPTWAHWA
+191 AVAAPTWVHWA
-202 IIGALIA
+202 ILGVLIA
-209 SVGLIGSP
+209 GAGVLGTP

-227 VPSRVRRLTG
+227 VPTRVRKLTS

-247 GISAINQALGKSGRG
+247 GVSAINQALGKNGRG
-262 ITFSAPIMRDG
+262 ITFPAPIMRDG

-284 GVTVSEVLEK
+284 GVTVAEVLDK
-294 RGKLASGLRRA
+294 RDKLASGLRRA

-333 AKQPAWPLLKSG
+333 ARQPAWPLAKSG
-345 QVSLFDP
+345 QVSLFEP
-352 IPYGN
+352 VPYGN
-357 DQRGRPVSILLM
+357 DQRGRPISILLM

-429 AAKAACL
+429 SAKAACV
-436 ASLTE
+436 ASLAE

-454 GVPRHQAP
+454 SLPRHQTP
-462 EFKVAPELAARR
+462 EFKVTPELAARR

-585 EDPIIVRSAYLDGPT
+585 EDPAIVRSAYLDGPT

-607 AHQLRQAAG
+607 ALLLRQAAG
-616 TLSGQAIGQEPPQR
+616 TLSGQAVGLDGPQR
-630 VSYDLLAD
+630 VSYDLLTD
-638 ILAVTTVREKKIWNG
+638 ILTVTTAKEQKVWNS
-653 TVVDRLAEFR
+653 TVVDRLAELR
-663 PDAYRQWADLEDD
+663 PDAYGQWAELEDD

-690 VKTED
+690 VRTED
-695 TWGRDAAGKGRN
+695 TWGRDTAGKGRN
-707 RKGFARADIA
+707 RKGFTRTDIA
-717 GAYEQR
+717 DAFGKR
-723 KAKP
+723 KAQP

>member
-1 MTVTDEMQDRVAV
+1 MTATEEMREGMVIALQAEDVRVAV
-14 TFQDEVS
+14 ESTTEQAGQEAGEEGDG
-21 PLAHENASAPAS
+21 
-33 EKPTPE
+33 
-39 VANEH
+39 
-44 DVLEGR
+44 VLEGT
-50 VVPVDQPRE
+50 VVLVDQAHRPE
-59 SGPVNLIAE
+59 PTDLLAE
-68 LAARRQERSP
+68 LAARRRERQP
-78 LVPVWL
+78 LVPLWL

-102 YVLAYHTLRIP
+102 YVLAYHALRTP
-113 KYAAKLLARTPAGA
+113 KYAAKLTGRSPAGA
-127 WRLLVELVRWLFDLE
+127 WRLLVALVRWLFDLE
-142 GRPVRRAAVSKEEA
+142 GRPVRRAAATKEEA

-166 DSRVKTR
+166 DDRVKAR
-173 LWTLLIGAITL
+173 FWTLLVGAITAVL
-184 VLASSFV
+184 VGIFV
-191 AVAAPTWAHWA
+191 AVAAPTWVQWA
-202 IIGALIA
+202 ILGVLIA
-209 SVGLIGSP
+209 GAGILGTP

-227 VPSRVRRLTG
+227 VPTRVRKLTS

-247 GISAINQALGKSGRG
+247 GISAINQALGKNGRG
-262 ITFSAPIMRDG
+262 ITFPAPIMRDG

-284 GVTVSEVLEK
+284 GVTVAEVLEK
-294 RGKLASGLRRA
+294 RDKLASGLRRA

-333 AKQPAWPLLKSG
+333 ARQPAWPLAKSG

-352 IPYGN
+352 VPYGN
-357 DQRGRPVSILLM
+357 DQRGRPISILLM

-429 AAKAACL
+429 SAKAACV
-436 ASLTE
+436 ASLAE

-454 GVPRHQAP
+454 GLPRHQAP
-462 EFKVAPELAARR
+462 EFKVTPELAARR

-585 EDPIIVRSAYLDGPT
+585 EDPLIVRSAYLDGPT

-607 AHQLRQAAG
+607 AHQLRKAAG
-616 TLSGQAIGQEPPQR
+616 TLSGQAIGQEGPQR

-638 ILAVTTVREKKIWNG
+638 ILTVTTAKDEKVWNS

-663 PDAYRQWADLEDD
+663 PDAYGQWANLEDD

-690 VKTED
+690 VRTED
-695 TWGRDAAGKGRN
+695 TWGRDATGKGRN
-707 RKGFARADIA
+707 RKGFNRSDIA
-717 GAYEQR
+717 DAYGKR
-723 KAKP
+723 KAQP